1 MHLLARHVVLLGLF
15 VVAGAASADPEM
27 RCRLGGAYIKV
38 YGKTDAE
45 RREVCARQ
53 GGELARYSPSAGQRG
68 PSPSEQGMQSIF
80 GRSAGGPR

>member
-1 MHLLARHVVLLGLF
+1 MYLLARHVVLLGLF
-15 VVAGAASADPEM
+15 VAAGTASADSEM

-38 YGKTDAE
+38 YGKTEVE

-53 GGELARYSPSAGQRG
+53 GGELARYTPATGQRG

-80 GRSAGGPR
+80 GRSGGPR

>member
-1 MHLLARHVVLLGLF
+1 MHQLARHAVLLGLI
-15 VVAGAASADPEM
+15 VAANTASADPEM

-45 RREVCARQ
+45 RREVCVRQ

-68 PSPSEQGMQSIF
+68 PSPTEQGMQSIF
-80 GRSAGGPR
+80 GRSGGPR